1 MGGMQTVFDVIVIG
15 GGNAGIEASHIAAK
29 MGAKVLMLTHNLD
42 TIGQLSCN
50 PSIGGIGKGQLVKEI
65 DALGGLMGIA
75 TDFAAVHYRML
86 NQSKGMA
93 VRSTRLQIDR
103 VKYRQIMQK
112 MLAETKNLVIFEQSV
127 EKLVVEQDQ
136 VKGVITNLGIKFFA
150 PVIILTAGT
159 FLNGRIHIGLVNFPA
174 GRIGDPAAITL
185 SNNLRDL
192 GLSVGRLKTGTP
204 PRLAK
209 TSINFS
215 ELEVQGSDSNFPHFS
230 FWREFEQPNNLLNCY
245 ITHTNEKTHAIIQN
259 NLDRSPLFT
268 GLIQGTGPRYCP
280 SIEDKIYRFPDRLAH
295 QIFLEPEGYEA
306 QEIYPNG
313 ISTSLPID
321 VQFQLVHSIKGLEKA
336 NILRAGYA
344 IEYDYFDP
352 QMLKTG
358 LESCKIK
365 NLFLAGQVN
374 GTTGY
379 EEAAAQGLLAGI
391 NAALRIKGR
400 DSWSP
405 ARYQAY
411 LGVMVDDLLTKGV
424 TEPYRMFTSRA
435 EYRLLLREDNAAYRL
450 AENAWELGCLSSEK
464 YDFFRKK
471 ITKINEQRES
481 LRKIKISPKSITA
494 QRFLDVTGQLL
505 TVEANAL
512 QLLKRSDLDRCQL
525 RNILDWSEQIEEQ
538 IEVQEKYQGYILR
551 QQEEIDRQKKYANL
565 RIPDNFDYRKIKGLS
580 IEVLQ
585 KLEKH
590 RPCTIAQVMQIS
602 GITPA
607 AISLLLIFLK
617 K

>member
-1 MGGMQTVFDVIVIG
+1 MQTVFDVIVVG

-29 MGAKVLMLTHNLD
+29 MGVNVLMLTHNLD

-75 TDFAAVHYRML
+75 ADFAAIHYRVL

-112 MLAETKNLVIFEQSV
+112 MLAETENLTIFEQSV
-127 EKLVVEQDQ
+127 EKLVVEQDR

-150 PVIILTAGT
+150 PVIVLTAGT
-159 FLNGRIHIGLVNFPA
+159 FLNGKIHIGLVNFPA
-174 GRIGDPAAITL
+174 GRIGDPAAIAL
-185 SNNLRDL
+185 SNNLKDL
-192 GLSVGRLKTGTP
+192 GLSIGRLKTGTP

-209 TSINFS
+209 TSINFDK
-215 ELEVQGSDSNFPHFS
+215 LEIQGSDNNFPHFS
-230 FWREFEQPNNLLNCY
+230 FWQDFKQPNDLLNCY
-245 ITHTNEKTHAIIQN
+245 ITHTNENTHAIIQK

-280 SIEDKIYRFPDRLAH
+280 SIEDKIYRFPDRSAH
-295 QIFLEPEGYEA
+295 QIFLEPEGYEV

-321 VQFQLVHSIKGLEKA
+321 VQFQLVRSIKGLERA

-352 QMLKTG
+352 QMLKIG
-358 LESCKIK
+358 LESRIIR

-391 NAALRIKGR
+391 NAALRIKGK

-411 LGVMVDDLLTKGV
+411 LGVMVDDLLSKGV

-450 AENAWELGCLSSEK
+450 AEHAWKLGCLSSEQ
-464 YDFFRKK
+464 YDDFRKK
-471 ITKINEQRES
+471 IQKIDEQREL
-481 LRKIKISPKSITA
+481 LRKIKIVPKGIIA
-494 QRFLDVTGQLL
+494 QRFLDVVGQPL
-505 TVEANAL
+505 TVETNAL
-512 QLLKRSDLDRCQL
+512 QLLKRSDLDRCKL
-525 RNILDWSEQIEEQ
+525 RKVLEWSEQIEEQ
-538 IEVQEKYQGYILR
+538 IEVQEKYHGYILR
-551 QQEEIDRQKKYANL
+551 QQEEIDKQKKYANL
-565 RIPDNFDYRKIKGLS
+565 KIPDNFDYRKIKGLS
-580 IEVLQ
+580 VEVLQ
-585 KLEKH
+585 KLEKY
-590 RPCTIAQVMQIS
+590 RPCTVAQVMQIS